1 MTIPLCDPSLL
12 VDYLEDRLS
21 PQKETVVEEHLSDCD
36 ECRHRIAASAG
47 SGDDWTNITG
57 ALRADEFDSLTT
69 EGSPQPL
76 WPLKLLGPTDDPR
89 MLGRIGPF
97 EVSGCVGVGGM
108 GVVFKARDPALDRY
122 VAVKVLA
129 PHLAASDTA
138 RARFAREAKAAAA
151 VVHDNVIAL
160 HQVSEYQGLPYLV
173 MPYLPGPSL
182 EHRLQR
188 KGKLAPVEALRI
200 ARQVAAGLAAAHEQ
214 GLIHRDIKP
223 ANIML
228 SGDTERAVITDFG
241 LARAADDATL
251 TQSGTLAGT
260 PQYMAPEQAR
270 GDHTD
275 AQSDL
280 FSLGSVL
287 FAMLTGEPPV
297 PLLSGSE
304 TIRKV
309 SQDAP
314 PHIEDCLAN
323 VPKELREAVGR
334 LHGFDPKNRVLNAAE
349 ADKLLKAAIANAS
362 TEPLEPPIP
371 QQQKTVRRIS
381 PGATLIMSAAIAA
394 AAMLFLPELIH
405 SLTQNDHSESHT
417 GEPVAELTE
426 LNAELDGPPHDTAR
440 ANAISN
446 TDFGINISQVRVGNS
461 FQPPDQNRAER
472 ETGQL
477 SQSRAVQKSDSPI
490 KTKGVPSQSNVRV
503 PVIPE
508 LATEELDSLLND
520 IELRLEQLEN
530 R

>member
-1 MTIPLCDPSLL
+1 MTIPRCDPTLL

-21 PQKETVVEEHLSDCD
+21 PQKETAVEEHLSNCDDC
-36 ECRHRIAASAG
+36 RNRISASAG

-57 ALRADEFDSLTT
+57 ALRADEFDGLTP
-69 EGSPQPL
+69 EDSPQPL

-182 EHRLQR
+182 EHRLQQ

-275 AQSDL
+275 TQSDL

-304 TIRKV
+304 TIRRV
-309 SQDAP
+309 SQDVP
-314 PHIEDCLAN
+314 PPIEDCLAN

-334 LHGFDPKNRVLNAAE
+334 LHGFDPKNRVANAIE
-349 ADKLLKAAIANAS
+349 AGTLLKAAMANAS
-362 TEPLEPPIP
+362 TEPLKPLIP
-371 QQQKTVRRIS
+371 QQKKTVRRIS
-381 PGATLIMSAAIAA
+381 PNATLLMSAAIAV

-405 SLTQNDHSESHT
+405 SLTQNDHSDSHA
-417 GEPVAELTE
+417 GGPVAERE
-426 LNAELDGPPHDTAR
+426 LRSELDGTTHDTAQTS
-440 ANAISN
+440 AISN
-446 TDFGINISQVRVGNS
+446 TDPGINISQVRVGD
-461 FQPPDQNRAER
+461 FFPPPGQNRPER

-477 SQSRAVQKSDSPI
+477 GQSRAVQKNDSPM
-490 KTKGVPSQSNVRV
+490 KTKGVPSQSKVRV
-503 PVIPE
+503 PVIPDH
-508 LATEELDSLLND
+508 ATEELDSLLND

>member
-1 MTIPLCDPSLL
+1 MTVPSCDPSLL
-12 VDYLEDRLS
+12 FDYLEDRLS
-21 PQKETVVEEHLSDCD
+21 PQKETVVEEHLSSCD
-36 ECRHRIAASAG
+36 ECRNRISASAG

-57 ALRADEFDSLTT
+57 ALRTDEFDSLTT
-69 EGSPQPL
+69 EDSPQLL
-76 WPLKLLGPTDDPR
+76 WPLKLLGPTDDPH

-129 PHLAASDTA
+129 PHLAASHTA

-309 SQDAP
+309 SQNAP
-314 PHIEDCLAN
+314 PRIEDCLAN
-323 VPKELREAVGR
+323 VPKELKEAVGR
-334 LHGFDPKNRVLNAAE
+334 LHCFDPQHRVANAIE
-349 ADKLLKAAIANAS
+349 ADHLLKTAMANAS
-362 TEPLEPPIP
+362 TEPLKPATR
-371 QQQKTVRRIS
+371 QQKPIRPVSKKT
-381 PGATLIMSAAIAA
+381 TLILSATIAV
-394 AAMLFLPELIH
+394 AAMLFLPALIH
-405 SLTQNDHSESHT
+405 SLTSRDQVELPAWEPAFKAEKLDTKVVRDLND
-417 GEPVAELTE
+417 AALK
-426 LNAELDGPPHDTAR
+426 NAESNDLAVTKIPATPMVRLPPIADHEAD
-440 ANAISN
+440 
-446 TDFGINISQVRVGNS
+446 
-461 FQPPDQNRAER
+461 
-472 ETGQL
+472 
-477 SQSRAVQKSDSPI
+477 
-490 KTKGVPSQSNVRV
+490 
-503 PVIPE
+503 
-508 LATEELDSLLND
+508 ELDSLLND
-520 IELRLEQLEN
+520 IELRLDQLEN